1 MSEPTEGGVSS
12 SNRGPGAC
20 DAIVR
25 IQDRQVGIIR
35 LPENRAD
42 DFVDQFNRT
51 YHELGLTL
59 QPIVSRQQKIPANNH
74 AGEDS
79 TF

>member
-1 MSEPTEGGVSS
+1 VKEAQSS

-20 DAIVR
+20 DAIVT

-51 YHELGLTL
+51 YQELGLAL
-59 QPIVSRQQKIPANNH
+59 QPITPSEKKNPRQQQ
-74 AGEDS
+74 G
-79 TF
+79 

>member
-1 MSEPTEGGVSS
+1 MNKKFNGGVSS

-20 DAIVR
+20 DAKVI
-25 IQDRQVGIIR
+25 IHDRQVGIIR

-51 YHELGLTL
+51 YQELGLTL
-59 QPIVSRQQKIPANNH
+59 QTLEQPEKKIPANDQ

-79 TF
+79 KS